1 MFYTPSLGVME
12 RVGITTAPPFR
23 FGNPEAV
30 PRPFAGGP
38 PASRRPYHMMPDG
51 RILGFVT
58 PGQSSRPAGGQ
69 IDVVL
74 NWFQELKARAPR

>member
-1 MFYTPSLGVME
+1 
-12 RVGITTAPPFR
+12 
-23 FGNPEAV
+23 
-30 PRPFAGGP
+30 
-38 PASRRPYHMMPDG
+38 MMPDG